1 MITTLPALCTRTLV
15 SVRPRLYC
23 VTVAVWRV
31 VAPAPSG
38 EAPLA
43 EGDKTGPTQ
52 PGQQY
57 IGARGSPNS
66 PIVLYFVSVLHL
78 FCYIS
83 KFYSLHKKN
92 NCLLLCIMS
101 MMKLQSMNKISTKN
115 PRSSRQP
122 NRVAPKSDI
131 DRRPKIFVDE
141 NFPNTKDRRSSFM
154 KIFRIPKTEDLRS

>member
-1 MITTLPALCTRTLV
+1 M

-57 IGARGSPNS
+57 IGAALIALY
-66 PIVLYFVSVLHL
+66 IVLYFVPVEN
-78 FCYIS
+78 
-83 KFYSLHKKN
+83 SLNKREF
-92 NCLLLCIMS
+92 LDLC
-101 MMKLQSMNKISTKN
+101 Q
-115 PRSSRQP
+115 
-122 NRVAPKSDI
+122 
-131 DRRPKIFVDE
+131 
-141 NFPNTKDRRSSFM
+141 
-154 KIFRIPKTEDLRS
+154 

>member
-1 MITTLPALCTRTLV
+1 MP
-15 SVRPRLYC
+15 VRPRLYC

-66 PIVLYFVSVLHL
+66 PIVLYFVSELHL
-78 FCYIS
+78 FCYITLC
-83 KFYSLHKKN
+83 FSLY
-92 NCLLLCIMS
+92 I
-101 MMKLQSMNKISTKN
+101 
-115 PRSSRQP
+115 
-122 NRVAPKSDI
+122 
-131 DRRPKIFVDE
+131 
-141 NFPNTKDRRSSFM
+141 NFICFFTIQN
-154 KIFRIPKTEDLRS
+154 IYC

>member
-66 PIVLYFVSVLHL
+66 PIVLYFVSVLYL

-83 KFYSLHKKN
+83 KFFSLHKK
-92 NCLLLCIMS
+92 
-101 MMKLQSMNKISTKN
+101 KLFASFQFRFYFQIL
-115 PRSSRQP
+115 
-122 NRVAPKSDI
+122 
-131 DRRPKIFVDE
+131 KIFLKRENIWIYVNDE
-141 NFPNTKDRRSSFM
+141 IAINEQYIYQESKEQQTV
-154 KIFRIPKTEDLRS
+154 

>member
-1 MITTLPALCTRTLV
+1 MRTLPALCTRTLV

-66 PIVLYFVSVLHL
+66 PIVLYFFSIYVNDE
-78 FCYIS
+78 IS
-83 KFYSLHKKN
+83 INEKN
-92 NCLLLCIMS
+92 I
-101 MMKLQSMNKISTKN
+101 LQESKEQQT
-115 PRSSRQP
+115 
-122 NRVAPKSDI
+122 A
-131 DRRPKIFVDE
+131 
-141 NFPNTKDRRSSFM
+141 
-154 KIFRIPKTEDLRS
+154 